1 MEVSIE
7 ALNIDN
13 KRWGLGAAMMA
24 LLLVSCSSGESPPAP
39 EEDDDSTPVA
49 GYEVETQDLSHT
61 VRVSGTIEP
70 DEWFRLKS
78 HEAGVLTTLNVEE
91 GDRVE
96 RGQLLASTELSE
108 YRAELE
114 RTRAEISQLQRQL
127 ERKEPLLDREA
138 IQEAEVEDLRSEI
151 EVAERQADVW
161 QTRISLGELRAPA
174 DAVVTTRYVDP
185 GSSVSANEEV
195 LELADL
201 STLLLPVRMS
211 EREVVQLESDQ
222 VVEVTVDAYPE
233 QKLDA
238 TVRRV
243 FPTVD
248 PDSRRVTV
256 ELALDELPE
265 ELEIK
270 PGFRA
275 RAHVDIDRRQEML
288 AVPGES
294 LLASDGDD
302 EIVYVI
308 EDNELVERAVE
319 SGIERRNWTEITTGL
334 EAGEVVV
341 GTNPTNLREGMRVHV
356 SQKLSK

>member
-1 MEVSIE
+1 MV
-7 ALNIDN
+7 
-13 KRWGLGAAMMA
+13 A
-24 LLLVSCSSGESPPAP
+24 LLLVVSCSSGESAPAP
-39 EEDDDSTPVA
+39 EDDGEDSTPVA

-61 VRVSGTIEP
+61 VRVSGTVEP

-96 RGQLLASTELSE
+96 RGELLASTELSE

-127 ERKEPLLDREA
+127 ERKEPLLEREA
-138 IQEAEVEDLRSEI
+138 IQEAEIEDLRSEI

-161 QTRISLGELRAPA
+161 DTRISLGELRAPS

-211 EREVVQLESDQ
+211 EREVVQLESGQ

-233 QKLDA
+233 RSLDA
-238 TVRRV
+238 SVRRV
-243 FPTVD
+243 FPTAD

-256 ELALDELPE
+256 ELALEELPGDM
-265 ELEIK
+265 EIK

-275 RAHVDIDRRQEML
+275 RANIDIDRRQEML

-302 EIVYVI
+302 EILYVI
-308 EDNELVERAVE
+308 EDHELVERSVE
-319 SGIERRNWTEITTGL
+319 SGIERRNWTEITSGL
-334 EAGEVVV
+334 EPGEVVV
-341 GTNPTNLREGMRVHV
+341 GANPTNLREGMRVHV
-356 SQKLSK
+356 SQWVDSE